1 MRASGFDERTQ
12 KVLTSHIVGDLTT
25 SITRSTVNPGLTWC
39 QEPAARSRSQLQV
52 QRAADNVRL
61 LVAASERN
69 AHEGALSSEARVQ
82 RRTDQSIVFLHAARR
97 SESRAEMLQR
107 RRQERG
113 RSALASYLSYQP
125 AQSPSFASQT
135 EPFWNLQREQ
145 GDGREP
151 STYMTST
158 ESAHYR
164 VAGRQA
170 AADQKCT
177 ATVLSATKAAGG
189 VANATAVASVAED
202 QLQSAEMLKA
212 HQRWWAKPDAFPS
225 VAPPQPSR
233 EDPFKL
239 APDDTAYL
247 HRKLS
252 SGPKRSQRGY
262 PSETRHV
269 AEKITNQPP
278 PPSFELPTDPRMAQ
292 FHQTTSA
299 AFKFLAAEPRDVH
312 SQDQTSADGYEFT
325 QPLYSSFS
333 ADKTFQPR
341 KLPPR
346 PPYDIGA
353 ATRERTIPSTMTGGR
368 SSAPLRHN
376 VLPMASEGSVSH
388 TGLRPATAN

>member
-1 MRASGFDERTQ
+1 MPPLWRRWPRTNFRAPKCSRHTNAGGQ
-12 KVLTSHIVGDLTT
+12 SQMHSHRLRPRSHRAKTPSSLHLTT
-25 SITRSTVNPGLTWC
+25 
-39 QEPAARSRSQLQV
+39 
-52 QRAADNVRL
+52 
-61 LVAASERN
+61 
-69 AHEGALSSEARVQ
+69 
-82 RRTDQSIVFLHAARR
+82 LHTCTLA
-97 SESRAEMLQR
+97 
-107 RRQERG
+107 
-113 RSALASYLSYQP
+113 ALARTTNALAKMLPTRDARLS
-125 AQSPSFASQT
+125 
-135 EPFWNLQREQ
+135 R
-145 GDGREP
+145 R
-151 STYMTST
+151 
-158 ESAHYR
+158 
-164 VAGRQA
+164 
-170 AADQKCT
+170 
-177 ATVLSATKAAGG
+177 
-189 VANATAVASVAED
+189 
-202 QLQSAEMLKA
+202 
-212 HQRWWAKPDAFPS
+212 
-225 VAPPQPSR
+225 
-233 EDPFKL
+233 
-239 APDDTAYL
+239 

>member
-1 MRASGFDERTQ
+1 
-12 KVLTSHIVGDLTT
+12 
-25 SITRSTVNPGLTWC
+25 
-39 QEPAARSRSQLQV
+39 
-52 QRAADNVRL
+52 
-61 LVAASERN
+61 
-69 AHEGALSSEARVQ
+69 
-82 RRTDQSIVFLHAARR
+82 
-97 SESRAEMLQR
+97 
-107 RRQERG
+107 
-113 RSALASYLSYQP
+113 
-125 AQSPSFASQT
+125 
-135 EPFWNLQREQ
+135 
-145 GDGREP
+145 
-151 STYMTST
+151 MTST